1 MSEFE
6 KAISQAAQNS
16 VLKIIS
22 DGNWIQTDYASR
34 FKLPPEMLAEVW
46 AMVDI
51 EGLKRKMADRIES
64 ELADRIVNHMAAE
77 LATDIKQLLSVPE
90 RREAIRSV
98 AREHLGHIVTA
109 ERDAALGRETALR
122 KDLEKQIARSN
133 DFASKLTGAQQRLTA
148 ADERVDLMEKALK
161 FYADGNHLL
170 LADSDAW
177 DTCSGEPVNFLHDD
191 AGTASVEDG
200 SIAKT
205 ALKPEEATHDF
216 RMIGTEK
223 MPPMEYDEP

>member
-6 KAISQAAQNS
+6 KAISRAAQNS

-22 DGNWIQTDYASR
+22 DGNWIASDYASR
-34 FKLPPEMLAEVW
+34 FKLPPEMLAQVW

-98 AREHLGHIVTA
+98 ARDHLSHIMQEGV
-109 ERDAALGRETALR
+109 
-122 KDLEKQIARSN
+122 
-133 DFASKLTGAQQRLTA
+133 SK
-148 ADERVDLMEKALK
+148 
-161 FYADGNHLL
+161 
-170 LADSDAW
+170 
-177 DTCSGEPVNFLHDD
+177 
-191 AGTASVEDG
+191 
-200 SIAKT
+200 
-205 ALKPEEATHDF
+205 
-216 RMIGTEK
+216 
-223 MPPMEYDEP
+223 